1 MVKNTSAIKYKKV
14 RIKGKYYDMVREKT
28 HTRAIRDPKSGR
40 LMGRYSGV
48 PRYAADDMKYIVL
61 KKDFDIDKDKK
72 PDLFKGQIISR
83 VKKRVLVKPRY
94 VDINVDASKYKKRR

>member
-1 MVKNTSAIKYKKV
+1 MVKDNSAIKYKKV
-14 RIKGKYYDMVREKT
+14 RIRGKYYDMVREKT

-48 PRYAADDMKYIVL
+48 PRYAADDGKYLVL
-61 KKDFDIDKDKK
+61 KKNFDLNKDKK

-83 VKKRVLVKPRY
+83 VKKKVLVKPRY
-94 VDINVDASKYKKRR
+94 VIIKVDAEKFKK